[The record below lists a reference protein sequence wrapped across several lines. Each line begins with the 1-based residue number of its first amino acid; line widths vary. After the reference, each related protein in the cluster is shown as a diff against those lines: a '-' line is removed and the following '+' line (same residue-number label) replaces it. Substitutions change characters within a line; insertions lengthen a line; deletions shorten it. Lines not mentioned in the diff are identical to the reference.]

1 MQRHN
6 HFSSTKANSFCLIVT
21 KRDVNVAKVFLQ
33 DRMILYFVVSF
44 GDVRTWLSCYRKN
57 TNQRCQSMTDRSV
70 FDYITIDID
79 GVHGVHVRWQRFP
92 KCTLRFL
99 DTASFENP
107 RQKPTRAKESLP
119 HPVAC
124 YLRVRVPP

>member
-6 HFSSTKANSFCLIVT
+6 HFSSTKANPFCLIVT

-44 GDVRTWLSCYRKN
+44 GDVRTWFPCYRKN

-70 FDYITIDID
+70 FDYITIDIWRSRCP
-79 GVHGVHVRWQRFP
+79 RWQRFP
-92 KCTLRFL
+92 KCTPRFL